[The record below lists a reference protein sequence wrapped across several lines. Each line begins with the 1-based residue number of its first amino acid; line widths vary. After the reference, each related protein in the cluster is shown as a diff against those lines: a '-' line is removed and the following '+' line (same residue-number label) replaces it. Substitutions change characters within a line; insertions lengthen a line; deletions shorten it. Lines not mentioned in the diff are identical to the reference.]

1 MDHIDLDALEA
12 IPLTR
17 EPFEYLVVPGF
28 IDSHLAAEARAGFP
42 DIRSGGL
49 VPAWER
55 GLDSRLKRL
64 LDGLNSDSV
73 RLAFSRKFK
82 VDLAPET
89 LLVTLRGRCRF
100 QDGQIHTD
108 SESKLITALIY
119 LNEPWEAVGGRLRLL
134 RSKDNIEDVIAE
146 VPPTEGTL
154 IAFRRSDH
162 SFHGHKPYEGIRRV
176 VMLNWM
182 VDARAAQRERLR
194 HGVSALI
201 KGFRPAVTIPTA
213 APE

>member
-1 MDHIDLDALEA
+1 
-12 IPLTR
+12 
-17 EPFEYLVVPGF
+17 
-28 IDSHLAAEARAGFP
+28 
-42 DIRSGGL
+42 
-49 VPAWER
+49 
-55 GLDSRLKRL
+55 
-64 LDGLNSDSV
+64 
-73 RLAFSRKFK
+73 
-82 VDLAPET
+82 
-89 LLVTLRGRCRF
+89 
-100 QDGQIHTD
+100 
-108 SESKLITALIY
+108 
-119 LNEPWEAVGGRLRLL
+119 L